1 MSDRPPQPAR
11 WIRLH
16 ALLGGI
22 AVALLLGW
30 LVARAGVSTPF
41 KDEFEFWPVYAAA
54 LHGEFPLGEILAPH
68 NGHPYVTVKP
78 LLWLS
83 AYAAVPL
90 TVWMFGS
97 VLILA
102 LAARAA
108 GLRVQGAG
116 WRGWLVGAAV
126 VATVGTP
133 RQWENLYWS
142 MQLAFPLCILL
153 LLLAMWRLERYES
166 ARRKRDG
173 IAAVLYALLALLSH
187 GAGPFVF
194 GWTTLML
201 AWLDRRSRRGVGW
214 LLALGAGIAIY
225 LGLQAIAKGR
235 PGLSGGFPLL
245 REPFAFAEHFLVMLA
260 NGIWVFSDGG
270 RDAATLG
277 LGVVLLLL
285 CAWCLLRALR
295 TGTRDHVAAGVFV
308 FLFATALAITHSRLN
323 LRIVQPDAPRYVTLA
338 APAVAMALLVLQRI
352 PVRAARVA
360 TAMLAAGL
368 LLSAGAEFWQEWK
381 RTPYRHVLLT
391 RNHEALCAGATTG
404 LTCEPELS
412 HPDLLVVR
420 AAFCCVAVSPA
431 RPLTAATLD
440 WTRIGPVTSGGEPRI
455 PVGGLLPLVVVP
467 GPARMLSIR
476 GSTRGATQLRILHG
490 ERELCAQRVDGEFEL
505 QVPLP
510 EPAGSI
516 ALELRIEAVQELQNW
531 EPVCEFREIRI

>member
-1 MSDRPPQPAR
+1 M
-11 WIRLH
+11 
-16 ALLGGI
+16 
-22 AVALLLGW
+22 
-30 LVARAGVSTPF
+30 
-41 KDEFEFWPVYAAA
+41 
-54 LHGEFPLGEILAPH
+54 
-68 NGHPYVTVKP
+68 
-78 LLWLS
+78 
-83 AYAAVPL
+83 
-90 TVWMFGS
+90 
-97 VLILA
+97 
-102 LAARAA
+102 
-108 GLRVQGAG
+108 
-116 WRGWLVGAAV
+116 
-126 VATVGTP
+126 
-133 RQWENLYWS
+133 
-142 MQLAFPLCILL
+142 
-153 LLLAMWRLERYES
+153 
-166 ARRKRDG
+166 
-173 IAAVLYALLALLSH
+173 
-187 GAGPFVF
+187 
-194 GWTTLML
+194 
-201 AWLDRRSRRGVGW
+201 
-214 LLALGAGIAIY
+214 ALGAGIAIY

-404 LTCEPELS
+404 LACEPELS